1 MILILVLILATALF
15 RHTLCRLL
23 IEKAT
28 ARATGLKLS
37 IEDLNLDILN
47 NNLHM
52 RGITLLNPP
61 GFKNEALGKAREIF
75 IKYDLLGS
83 LGGRLHLRLLKADID
98 EVNIIR
104 NEKGG
109 SNVSALKKREVKA
122 KASSSAS
129 STSLVQKRVKRIE
142 RKRRPKFLIDRLEIS
157 LEKAAFMDYNAGIGQ
172 PAVIIFTIKGPCVF
186 KNVSDLGYVV
196 NSVSTR
202 GGFRSLLDNLLQII
216 PQDRLKTAGEA
227 IKKRI
232 EGILPKVK
240 SK

>member
-1 MILILVLILATALF
+1 MLRTLKTFLISILILILVAAIF
-15 RHTLCRLL
+15 RHTLCRFL
-23 IEKAT
+23 IEKTT

-47 NNLHM
+47 NNLRM

-98 EVNIIR
+98 EINIIR

-109 SNVSALKKREVKA
+109 SNVSAA
-122 KASSSAS
+122 AS
-129 STSLVQKRVKRIE
+129 STSLARKSAKRIK

-172 PAVIIFTIKGPCVF
+172 PAVIIFTVKGPCVF
-186 KNVSDLGYVV
+186 KNVGDLGYVV

-202 GGFRSLLDNLLQII
+202 GGFRSL
-216 PQDRLKTAGEA
+216 
-227 IKKRI
+227 I

>member
-1 MILILVLILATALF
+1 MFRTLKAFLILILIFVLVAAFF

-37 IEDLNLDILN
+37 IEDLNLNILN
-47 NNLHM
+47 SNLCM

-109 SNVSALKKREVKA
+109 SNVSALKKGEFKA
-122 KASSSAS
+122 KASSGTS
-129 STSLVQKRVKRIE
+129 STSLARKSVKRIK
-142 RKRRPKFLIDRLEIS
+142 RKRQPKFLIDRLEIS

-172 PAVIIFTIKGPCVF
+172 PAVIIFTVKDPCVF

-202 GGFRSLLDNLLQII
+202 GGFRSL
-216 PQDRLKTAGEA
+216 
-227 IKKRI
+227 I
-232 EGILPKVK
+232 EGILPKVR
-240 SK
+240 

>member
-1 MILILVLILATALF
+1 MLRTLKAFLISILILILVAAIF

-47 NNLHM
+47 NNLRM

-61 GFKNEALGKAREIF
+61 GFKNEALGEAREIF

-98 EVNIIR
+98 EINIIR

-109 SNVSALKKREVKA
+109 SNVSALKKGEVKA
-122 KASSSAS
+122 RASSAAS
-129 STSLVQKRVKRIE
+129 STSLAQKRVKRIE

-172 PAVIIFTIKGPCVF
+172 PAVIIFTVKGPCVF
-186 KNVSDLGYVV
+186 KNVGDLGYVV
-196 NSVSTR
+196 NSVSTK
-202 GGFRSLLDNLLQII
+202 GGFRSL
-216 PQDRLKTAGEA
+216 
-227 IKKRI
+227 I